1 MFRSLVGR
9 KWFRGAPSAPQE
21 IAAIRKREAELVT
34 LDDASLR
41 RAFTE
46 ADDLLNAIAV
56 VAVVA
61 ARVLNLRMFDVQLQG
76 ALALGRGRIVEM
88 QTGEGKT
95 LACTPAVAWY
105 ARQGHGVHVMTVN
118 DYLARRDACWMG
130 GIYEFL
136 GLSVGCIEQTM
147 GTAGRR
153 RAYACDITYATA
165 NEIGF
170 DSLRDQIAL
179 GQDQQVHRPFHS
191 AVIDE
196 ADSILIDEA
205 RIPLIL
211 AGGEA
216 GEEVFARQV
225 DPIVRRFK
233 RGPHFTL
240 DEYGRN
246 IALADEGIRTLEN
259 VLGCGNLF
267 AEYNLPLYT
276 AVHNAIHAHFLLRRD
291 VDYVV
296 KDGAI
301 ESVDEFKGR
310 IAPDRRWPAGLH
322 TAIEA
327 REGLPF
333 RREGR
338 VLGGMTLQNLVA
350 LYPEVCGMTGTAA
363 TQAEEFRAFYKLDV
377 EVIPTNR
384 PVIRLDEPDVVFP
397 SKRAKEQAVVE
408 EIRRVHATGQPI
420 LVGTASVEESERLS
434 AALARIPSGIL
445 HSVLNARNEEAE
457 AAIIAGAGAR
467 GAITISTNM
476 AGRGVDIQLSEGVA
490 ELGGLY
496 VIGMNRHESRRIDH
510 QLRGRA
516 GRQGD
521 PGRSRFFISREDDL
535 LVKYGIGD
543 ETLGHDAESI
553 QRLVE
558 GQNLAIRRF
567 LAKYETVIEGQRQ
580 WIQERRQAALIAE
593 MPELEHLVT
602 LTTIDDLWSNHL
614 AAITE
619 LRSGVHW
626 YSWGGR
632 DPLHEYLTRV
642 DNMYQELEGRLDG
655 EIAARLKEAQENG
668 LDPSQRGATWTYLT
682 TDRPFGNYTERVL
695 RGLTRKFQKRELWG

>member
-1 MFRSLVGR
+1 MFRSWFSGGR
-9 KWFRGAPSAPQE
+9 AAHNE
-21 IAAIRKREAELVT
+21 IAVIRKRETELVT
-34 LDDASLR
+34 LDDEALR

-46 ADDLLNAIAV
+46 ADDLLDVVAA

-76 ALALGRGRIVEM
+76 ALALARGRIAEM

-105 ARQGHGVHVMTVN
+105 ARAGHGVHVMTVN
-118 DYLARRDACWMG
+118 DYLARRDARWMG

-136 GLSVGCIEQTM
+136 GLSVGCIQQTM
-147 GTAGRR
+147 GTADRR

-179 GQDQQVHRPFHS
+179 GLDQQVHRPFHC

-211 AGGEA
+211 AGGET
-216 GEEVFARQV
+216 GEEVFARRV
-225 DPIVRRFK
+225 DPIVRRFQ

-246 IALADEGIRTLEN
+246 IALADEGIRAVES
-259 VLGCGNLF
+259 VLRCGNLF
-267 AEYNLPLYT
+267 AERNLPLYT

-310 IAPDRRWPAGLH
+310 IVQDRRWPAGLH

-327 REGLPF
+327 KEGLPF
-333 RREGR
+333 RRQGR
-338 VLGGMTLQNLVA
+338 VLGAMTLQNLVA

-363 TQAEEFRAFYKLDV
+363 TQADEFRAFYKLDV

-384 PVIRLDEPDVVFP
+384 LVIRIDEPDVVFP
-397 SKRAKEQAVVE
+397 SKHAKEQAVVE
-408 EIRRVHATGQPI
+408 EIRRVHATGQPM

-434 AALARIPSGIL
+434 AALLGVP

-457 AAIIAGAGAR
+457 AGIIAGAGGR
-467 GAITISTNM
+467 GAVTISTNM
-476 AGRGVDIQLSEGVA
+476 AGRGVDIQLGEGAA

-496 VIGMNRHESRRIDH
+496 VIGMNRHESRRIDN

-543 ETLGHDAESI
+543 AALGHDAESI

-558 GQNLAIRRF
+558 GQNLEIRRF

-580 WIQERRQAALIAE
+580 WIQERRQTALTAALNGE
-593 MPELEHLVT
+593 MPELERLVT
-602 LTTIDDLWSNHL
+602 LTTIDDLWSDHL

-626 YSWGGR
+626 ISWGGR

-642 DNMYQELEGRLDG
+642 DNMYQELEGRLDD
-655 EIAARLKEAQENG
+655 EIAARLEEAQQKG
-668 LDPSQRGATWTYLT
+668 LDPAQRGATWTYLT
-682 TDRPFGNYTERVL
+682 TDRPFGDFTERVL
-695 RGLTRKFQKRELWG
+695 RGLTRKFQKRQLWG